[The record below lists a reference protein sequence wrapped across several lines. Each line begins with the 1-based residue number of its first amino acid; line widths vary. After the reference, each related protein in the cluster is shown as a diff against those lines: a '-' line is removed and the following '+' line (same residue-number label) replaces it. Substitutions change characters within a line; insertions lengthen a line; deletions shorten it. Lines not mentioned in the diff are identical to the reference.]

1 MQMTELEQRIANHPK
16 YQELKARRSR
26 FGWTLAIAML
36 IVYYGFIGLIAFD
49 KELLFKRIGAGVMT
63 WGMPIGFGVII
74 FTIIIT
80 AIYVRRANSTYDA
93 LTEDIVRSVQR

>member
-1 MQMTELEQRIANHPK
+1 MEPTELDLRIANNPT
-16 YQELKARRSR
+16 YQKLKAKRGK
-26 FGWTLAIAML
+26 FGWTLAILML

-49 KELLFKRIGAGVMT
+49 KELLFKRIGSGVMT

-80 AIYVRRANSTYDA
+80 AIYVRRANSEYDQM
-93 LTEDIVRSVQR
+93 TEEIVRSVKK

>member
-1 MQMTELEQRIANHPK
+1 MEPTELDLRISNNPT
-16 YQELKARRSR
+16 YQKLKAKRSK
-26 FGWTLAIAML
+26 FGWTLAILML

-49 KELLFKRIGAGVMT
+49 KELLFKRIGSGVMT

-80 AIYVRRANSTYDA
+80 AIYVRRANSEYDKM
-93 LTEDIVRSVQR
+93 TEEIVRSVKK